1 MTYNVSL
8 VERLIRYA
16 YAPLLIQ
23 LLTSRADFEVEEC
36 LSCLFPLDFF
46 KSTCPTNANLY
57 HANIITTWFRIYLH
71 RTNARAN
78 IYEQVARRNHRPW
91 RECSLFSVMHFCQK
105 LLTHFIIFN
114 KKYSTMLS
122 VYFWYLVLLPSL
134 LRLISTAP
142 YPASL
147 INLLCVYT
155 ISSLWRE

>member
-1 MTYNVSL
+1 MPSRATVKYEQIADIIKRLCIEMLKINFIKQSTYHVTYNVSL

-16 YAPLLIQ
+16 YAPSTYI
-23 LLTSRADFEVEEC
+23 TFNFFNFADFEVEEC
-36 LSCLFPLDFF
+36 LSCLVPLDFF

-114 KKYSTMLS
+114 KKYSIT
-122 VYFWYLVLLPSL
+122 LPV
-134 LRLISTAP
+134 P
-142 YPASL
+142 F
-147 INLLCVYT
+147 
-155 ISSLWRE
+155 